1 MPPPLARKAKG
12 EWAESAFLSRALR
25 LGLVVSKPWGDNV
38 PYDFAVEGRHGFR
51 RVQVKSVWIMP
62 RANRHGY
69 EVNVGRPPHLR
80 RIHTRLIT
88 GPRRHY
94 SSRQVD
100 LIAAYIVPKDA
111 WYLIPIRAL
120 GRRTYIGLFPDQ
132 PRTTSRFERYREAWH
147 LLT

>member
-1 MPPPLARKAKG
+1 MSRPLACKAKG

-25 LGLVVSKPWGDNV
+25 LGLIVSKPWGDNAA
-38 PYDFAVEGRHGFR
+38 YDFAVEGRHGFR
-51 RVQVKSVWIMP
+51 RVQVKSVWAIP
-62 RANRHGY
+62 RANRYGY
-69 EVNVGRPPHLR
+69 EVNTGRPPHLR

-100 LIAAYIVPKDA
+100 LMAVYVVPKDA

-120 GRRTYIGLFPDQ
+120 GRRTYISLFPDH
-132 PRTTSRFERYREAWH
+132 PRSTRRFERFREAWH